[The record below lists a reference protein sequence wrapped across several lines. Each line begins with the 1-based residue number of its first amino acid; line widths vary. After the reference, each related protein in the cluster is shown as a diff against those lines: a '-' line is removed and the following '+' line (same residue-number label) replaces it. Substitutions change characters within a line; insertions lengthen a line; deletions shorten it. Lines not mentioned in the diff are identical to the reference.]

1 MERRLK
7 RLGRLVPFILVV
19 EAAVLLSLAAV
30 ALIGWLAVQ
39 SGVPDMRTTLDN
51 HGMSTLINIAMV
63 MLIWSISTY
72 GAARIWQLEG
82 IV

>member
-1 MERRLK
+1 MQRWLK
-7 RLGRLVPFILVV
+7 PLGRFVPFILVV
-19 EAAVLLSLAAV
+19 ESAVLLSLAAV

-51 HGMSTLINIAMV
+51 HGMSTLINIAMI
-63 MLIWSISTY
+63 MLIWSVSTY
-72 GAARIWQLEG
+72 GAACIWQHEE